1 MVARTQGAQ
10 PPTGRVGETAVP
22 AATED
27 AVAGAAPDVTP
38 EAAGDAARDGPRD
51 AAQEVTPENASLAA
65 RGVAGPS
72 RAVVFSLLALL
83 VLLIA
88 VIPLRHDG
96 AVAPVNYGRQLAG
109 ARADAPYHVLAP
121 DSLPAG
127 WLVTRA
133 TYDPDV
139 SGAATWHLGLITPS
153 GRYAGVA
160 QSNGPWRLFEMR
172 QSNRGLPHG
181 EISVDGKLWRRQ
193 YRKERD
199 VRTLVRMSG
208 GVTTVVSGTAS
219 YEELEV
225 LLRSLR

>member
-1 MVARTQGAQ
+1 METRAQPAAQSTQGAQ
-10 PPTGRVGETAVP
+10 SPTQATEAEPATSEAAEAPALGTPGAAEAP
-22 AATED
+22 AAP
-27 AVAGAAPDVTP
+27 G
-38 EAAGDAARDGPRD
+38 
-51 AAQEVTPENASLAA
+51 
-65 RGVAGPS
+65 GPS
-72 RAVVFSLLALL
+72 RALVLSLLALL
-83 VLLIA
+83 LALIA
-88 VIPLRHDG
+88 IIPLRHDG
-96 AVAPVNYGRQLAG
+96 AVAPVDYRDELAR

-121 DSLPAG
+121 DRLPAG

-133 TYDPDV
+133 AYDPDV
-139 SGAATWHLGLITPS
+139 SGATTWHLGLITP
-153 GRYAGVA
+153 GGKYAGVA
-160 QSNGPWRLFEMR
+160 QSNGPWRLFEIR

-219 YEELEV
+219 YDELEL

>member
-1 MVARTQGAQ
+1 METRAQ
-10 PPTGRVGETAVP
+10 PAQAAQPTQPTQPTTPAPDAEPATSEAP
-22 AATED
+22 EALAATP
-27 AVAGAAPDVTP
+27 G
-38 EAAGDAARDGPRD
+38 
-51 AAQEVTPENASLAA
+51 
-65 RGVAGPS
+65 GPS
-72 RAVVFSLLALL
+72 RVLVLSLLA
-83 VLLIA
+83 VLLILIA
-88 VIPLRHDG
+88 IIPLRHDG
-96 AVAPVNYGRQLAG
+96 AVAPVDYRDELAR

-121 DSLPAG
+121 DRLPAG

-133 TYDPDV
+133 AYDPDV
-139 SGAATWHLGLITPS
+139 SGATTWHLGLITPG

-199 VRTLVRMSG
+199 IRTLVRMSG

-219 YEELEV
+219 YDELEL

>member
-1 MVARTQGAQ
+1 METRAQ
-10 PPTGRVGETAVP
+10 PAQAAQATQPTQPTTPATDAEPATSEAP
-22 AATED
+22 EALAATP
-27 AVAGAAPDVTP
+27 G
-38 EAAGDAARDGPRD
+38 
-51 AAQEVTPENASLAA
+51 
-65 RGVAGPS
+65 GPS
-72 RAVVFSLLALL
+72 RVLVLSLLA
-83 VLLIA
+83 VLLILIA
-88 VIPLRHDG
+88 IIPLRHDG
-96 AVAPVNYGRQLAG
+96 AVAPVDYRDELAR

-121 DSLPAG
+121 DRLPAG

-133 TYDPDV
+133 AYDPDV
-139 SGAATWHLGLITPS
+139 SGAATWHLGLITP
-153 GRYAGVA
+153 GGQYAGVA

-219 YEELEV
+219 YDELEL

>member
-1 MVARTQGAQ
+1 METRAQPAAQSTQGAQ
-10 PPTGRVGETAVP
+10 SPTQATDAPEADPATSEAPEAPEAP
-22 AATED
+22 AATP
-27 AVAGAAPDVTP
+27 GAP
-38 EAAGDAARDGPRD
+38 EAPARAPG
-51 AAQEVTPENASLAA
+51 
-65 RGVAGPS
+65 GPS
-72 RAVVFSLLALL
+72 RALVLSLLAVLL
-83 VLLIA
+83 VLIA
-88 VIPLRHDG
+88 IIPLRHHG
-96 AVAPVNYGRQLAG
+96 AVAPVDYRDELAR

-121 DSLPAG
+121 DRLPIG

-133 TYDPDV
+133 AYDPDV
-139 SGAATWHLGLITPS
+139 SGAATWHLGLITP
-153 GRYAGVA
+153 GGKYAGVA
-160 QSNGPWRLFEMR
+160 QSNGPWRLFEIR

-219 YEELEV
+219 YDELEL